1 MGIKKSAL
9 QSLILHSNQFVK
21 NIQTCDIGALK
32 WKKLGK
38 SQNFLVFSSNYSL
51 FCKMVFPIN
60 MAWKDESLDAHNDI
74 FKEKNTLSS
83 VFFFLSQEAICDCQ
97 F

>member
-1 MGIKKSAL
+1 MTEKPVRQVIFKFKKKNVDMGIKKSAL

-38 SQNFLVFSSNYSL
+38 SQNHKKSSNLANIHY
-51 FCKMVFPIN
+51 FVK
-60 MAWKDESLDAHNDI
+60 
-74 FKEKNTLSS
+74 
-83 VFFFLSQEAICDCQ
+83 
-97 F
+97 